1 MAEYP
6 DGREQLD
13 AFSLSVG
20 SEKRRIECYVFGRS
34 IRIHRS
40 ILHCED
46 SQEVK
51 LTYSVGITEKTS
63 ETSEDSI
70 ESRLG
75 AKGIAAITSRMR
87 MTLNTEVNWSRVR
100 TTETTRLCK
109 APRCG
114 RYEFRVYQSIREYE
128 FFFFRRGRRPFRHDV
143 WDLETQRPV
152 TEYVEDYDYLP
163 LELEFDETCRD
174 RPHCAAAPRTSP
186 DYDGMASVNLGKIRL
201 NLPYRM
207 SGDGLTVR
215 SGLEEL
221 VLPDLTQAHLEA
233 GRPIDFPL
241 RLVPE
246 PARFYGQISTG
257 FVFDIDTETIPAE
270 ISFAPR
276 VQPNPDLPD
285 AGLNLAMIEGYP
297 KNTGFGDYKF
307 LK

>member
-186 DYDGMASVNLGKIRL
+186 DYDGMASVNLGKDQAQSSI
-201 NLPYRM
+201 P
-207 SGDGLTVR
+207 DVR
-215 SGLEEL
+215 
-221 VLPDLTQAHLEA
+221 
-233 GRPIDFPL
+233 GRPHRPV
-241 RLVPE
+241 RVGGTRPSG
-246 PARFYGQISTG
+246 PHTS
-257 FVFDIDTETIPAE
+257 
-270 ISFAPR
+270 APR
-276 VQPNPDLPD
+276 GRQADRFSSAAGSGARAVLRPDFHRLRVRHRHRNHSGRDLVRAARSAEPRSS
-285 AGLNLAMIEGYP
+285 
-297 KNTGFGDYKF
+297 
-307 LK
+307 